1 MEFESKGG
9 PYRKIL
15 KNHTD
20 KATGSVQAFYLLMAA
35 YEYAKYRVINDGTR
49 RYNNVLRKN
58 CNKENDNK

>member
-15 KNHTD
+15 KDHTD

-35 YEYAKYRVINDGTR
+35 YEYAKYRVING